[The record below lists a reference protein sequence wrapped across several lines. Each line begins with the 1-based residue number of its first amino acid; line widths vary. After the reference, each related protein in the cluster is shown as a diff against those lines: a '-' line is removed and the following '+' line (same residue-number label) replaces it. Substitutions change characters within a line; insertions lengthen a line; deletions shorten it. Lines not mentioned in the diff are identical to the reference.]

1 MDTSQ
6 TRLTRRSL
14 LKLAG
19 SGALAVSAGA
29 VLAACGGAASPTTG
43 AGTSTSSS
51 ASTASSGAA
60 AAKQTTATV
69 GVVGDLNNLDP
80 FVLSAVNFPME
91 ENLYDQ
97 VLRLNN
103 KVQNSPDL
111 ALSATPSTDGK
122 SVTLKLRQG
131 VKFDS
136 GAVITADDVVKNFQR
151 AKDKAT
157 GGNLYG
163 WLQGLI
169 RAQATAAD
177 EVVLTFPAPAPYL
190 FDVLG
195 MMSIID
201 PSDFNQLKQTAGGSG
216 PFKLKDWVP
225 GDHFTLV
232 KNPSYWQSGVPLLDQ
247 VTFRVFNQPD
257 SMVSTMQGGA
267 LDIAMAIPPASYS
280 ELKGAGFSMVKG
292 QDAAEFYYLGF
303 APKEAPFNNKLV
315 RQAIAHAVDKAT
327 MCKQVLYGL
336 VQPIGTPFASFS
348 PAYFSEFNDPY
359 PFDLAKAKALLAQ
372 AGHANGVSFTIPAP
386 NNFPELGQFAQIL
399 QADLA
404 KIGCTVKINPMDPA
418 QWYPIL
424 DGGTYQGNFSFAG
437 GTQMYPTLIAGS
449 GNFAPAHNT
458 VWPNGTP
465 PAAYA
470 QGLLAA
476 NATLDPTAQKTALR
490 QMVTSMV
497 DECWVVPIAFRQTFF
512 AVKKQVQGFSFGIF
526 NQPRMAG
533 VSIG

>member
-1 MDTSQ
+1 MDMSQ
-6 TRLTRRSL
+6 NRLTRRSL
-14 LKLAG
+14 LRLAG
-19 SGALAVSAGA
+19 SGALALSAGA
-29 VLAACGGAASPTTG
+29 VLAACGGAASPT
-43 AGTSTSSS
+43 AGGTPAASASPS
-51 ASTASSGAA
+51 ASTSTAA
-60 AAKQTTATV
+60 RQTSATV

-97 VLRLNN
+97 LLRLNN
-103 KVQNSPDL
+103 QVQTSPDL

-131 VKFDS
+131 VKFAS
-136 GAVITADDVVKNFQR
+136 GATMTADDVVKNFQR
-151 AKDKAT
+151 AKAKAT

-169 RAQATAAD
+169 GAQATGTD
-177 EVVLTFPAPAPYL
+177 EVVLSFPAPAPYI

-201 PSDFNQLKQTAGGSG
+201 PSDFNQLKQKAGGTG
-216 PFKLKDWVP
+216 PFRLKDWVP

-232 KNPSYWQSGVPLLDQ
+232 KNPTYWQPGVPLLDQ
-247 VTFRVFNQPD
+247 VTFRVFDQPD

-267 LDIAMAIPPASYS
+267 LDIAAAIPPTNYS
-280 ELKGAGFSMVKG
+280 QLKSAGFSMVTG

-303 APKEAPFNNKLV
+303 APKEAPFGNKLV

-359 PFDLAKAKALLAQ
+359 PYDLAKAKALLAQ
-372 AGHANGVSFTIPAP
+372 AGHASGISFTIPTP

-404 KIGCTVKINPMDPA
+404 KIGCTVKITPMDPA

-449 GNFAPAHNT
+449 GNFAPQHNT

-476 NATLDPTAQKTALR
+476 NATLDPTAQKKALR
-490 QMVTSMV
+490 QMVTSLV

-512 AVKKQVQGFSFGIF
+512 ALKPQVHGFSFGIF
-526 NQPRMAG
+526 NQPRMEG
-533 VSIG
+533 VTIS